1 QRLEPGR
8 RIRGLPVSGPCRV
21 LRDRRVHPRPD
32 LQRPCPDD
40 GLRTVPAAAPGLHQ
54 GGRGQGSRG
63 RRTHHRRE
71 GAGVLS
77 QRGYHRHGWR
87 SLGLL
92 PKLHLPS
99 VRGRPAGHHH
109 HRADD
114 LPGGAGDAMGS
125 GPGCR
130 HPGVGPAAPHL
141 PARRAPAVSD
151 RLCAAVPGDHPAP
164 AARDPA
170 DRRGP
175 PAAAPSPSPGGR
187 CSRPARGP
195 NTLEQA
201 RRRIHAGGRYVMT
214 DLLSVHDVTKIFG
227 GVHAVDG
234 ASLRVQEG
242 TITALIGPNGS
253 GKTTLFNIITG
264 YLKADAGRVEFDGRH
279 VTGSHPGR
287 LYRQGLSRTFQQAR
301 IFPQLTVQENL
312 VVAGGYEWRQ
322 LFTSR
327 VGGKDR
333 ERPAS
338 LLEEFRLTD
347 ISELLAS
354 ELSYGQRK
362 LLEFAAVLMSSPRLV
377 LLDEPTAGVNPV
389 LIETMERHIRERN
402 AAGITFLIVEHDMT
416 FVMRLCDPVI
426 VLDAGK
432 PIFAGEPSVVQ
443 NNPLVLDAY
452 LGS

>member
-1 QRLEPGR
+1 
-8 RIRGLPVSGPCRV
+8 
-21 LRDRRVHPRPD
+21 
-32 LQRPCPDD
+32 
-40 GLRTVPAAAPGLHQ
+40 
-54 GGRGQGSRG
+54 
-63 RRTHHRRE
+63 
-71 GAGVLS
+71 
-77 QRGYHRHGWR
+77 
-87 SLGLL
+87 
-92 PKLHLPS
+92 
-99 VRGRPAGHHH
+99 
-109 HRADD
+109 
-114 LPGGAGDAMGS
+114 
-125 GPGCR
+125 
-130 HPGVGPAAPHL
+130 
-141 PARRAPAVSD
+141 
-151 RLCAAVPGDHPAP
+151 
-164 AARDPA
+164 
-170 DRRGP
+170 
-175 PAAAPSPSPGGR
+175 
-187 CSRPARGP
+187 
-195 NTLEQA
+195 
-201 RRRIHAGGRYVMT
+201 MT
-214 DLLSVHDVTKIFG
+214 DLLTVHDVTKIFG

-234 ASLRVQEG
+234 ASLSVQEG

-264 YLKADAGRVEFDGRH
+264 YLKADAGLVEFDGRD
-279 VTGSHPGR
+279 VTGAHPGK

-312 VVAGGYEWRQ
+312 VVAGGYGWRQ

-327 VGGKDR
+327 VGRQDLDR
-333 ERPAS
+333 AAS

-347 ISELLAS
+347 ISDLLAS

-426 VLDAGK
+426 VLDAGR
-432 PIFAGEPSVVQ
+432 PIFAGEPTVVQ